1 MQCQRGVELLV
12 ELEHQRIVD
21 LQMAT
26 QLVFEPYGVID
37 GFTAQLAEQI
47 QLAEHGF
54 GRLMIM
60 PKPKPSSVR
69 GKQSVFRIIK
79 SPPAGPKHDVRSSNS
94 SIFTTITLTYTAR

>member
-54 GRLMIM
+54 GRLI
-60 PKPKPSSVR
+60 KPEPVQMFADQFFDKLAIEGIILGAAWNRKSVDIWW
-69 GKQSVFRIIK
+69 GS
-79 SPPAGPKHDVRSSNS
+79 GD
-94 SIFTTITLTYTAR
+94 